1 MKITKSKLK
10 QLIKEELQN
19 LMEADN
25 ERAIMRAAARRAAQ
39 RYQKGTGKGA
49 VEPSFP
55 KKRELTPEEQED
67 VKVLN
72 QAWEEMDL
80 PGFPTRYSREFLAGE
95 EETYER
101 RDKPPLTQ
109 VHAKAYPI
117 LRAASLYITVP
128 YKHHRNPEEATF
140 KGWSSWGDLKQ
151 KANKALDDLGYD
163 YKLQSD
169 FPEG

>member
-10 QLIKEELQN
+10 QLIKEELQSI
-19 LMEADN
+19 MEADD
-25 ERAIMRAAARRAAQ
+25 ERAIMRAAAARQ
-39 RYQKGTGKGA
+39 RGRYRKGA
-49 VEPSFP
+49 GKFPVKPSFP

-72 QAWEEMDL
+72 KAWEEMEL

-101 RDKPPLTQ
+101 GDKPPLTQ

-117 LRAASLYITVP
+117 LRAASLYITFP

-140 KGWSSWGDLKQ
+140 KGWSSWSDLKQ
-151 KANKALDDLGYD
+151 KANDALKKLGYD

-169 FPEG
+169 YPEA